1 MKQKFQLIFF
11 HRVEKGKALATYA
24 ESHSLDSIISSNRCT
39 APHCEVKAPTVRRS
53 KGGFNLARNNNS
65 GNKQGKAMK
74 YLIKADIKINGTV
87 QRKDIIGAI
96 MGQTEGLLGDDLEL
110 RKLQKT
116 ARVGHVD
123 VEMETKG
130 GKVHGMILIPS
141 SMDNVETAIIG
152 SALETIDRIGP
163 CQAII
168 TVVEISDVRATKRTA
183 VVDRAKELLLALVN
197 SGEAASKTVVEEVR
211 SVLTVGTATNFH
223 GLTCGPNVQSSD
235 SLIIVEGRNDVI
247 NLLNCGVKN
256 AISADGAGNIK
267 QELIDLANGKQSVTL
282 AIDGDRGGEMLFRQL
297 NAILKVDFVAQAP
310 VGQEWELLP
319 QKTIT
324 KTLSMKEDVAK
335 FAKKMDAQDKED
347 EAKHGTSNDEWAEE
361 MENVYESE
369 IAPAEIQEMFDYQ
382 DNLGK
387 NKAMFVLA
395 DGTVSE
401 EMGAASIAKSAAGTE
416 GVQALIINGPINDR
430 IQEIASEASIP
441 TVVGTKPGKG
451 FNASSDAESWFSEM
465 HR

>member
-1 MKQKFQLIFF
+1 
-11 HRVEKGKALATYA
+11 
-24 ESHSLDSIISSNRCT
+24 
-39 APHCEVKAPTVRRS
+39 
-53 KGGFNLARNNNS
+53 
-65 GNKQGKAMK
+65 MK
-74 YLIKADIKINGTV
+74 YLIKADIKVNGTV

-96 MGQTEGLLGDDLEL
+96 MGQTEGLLGDELEL
-110 RKLQKT
+110 RKLQRT

-123 VEMETKG
+123 VETETKG
-130 GKVHGMILIPS
+130 GKVHGLILIPS

-163 CQAII
+163 CQAKI

-183 VVDRAKELLLALVN
+183 VVDRAKELLLQLVN

-256 AISADGAGNIK
+256 AISADGAGDIK

-297 NAILKVDFVAQAP
+297 NEILKIDFVAQAP

-319 QKTIT
+319 QKTAT
-324 KTLSMKEDVAK
+324 KCLSQKMEVAK
-335 FAKKMDAQDKED
+335 FAAKLPED
-347 EAKHGTSNDEWAEE
+347 EPSGDADAWLEEDSAEE
-361 MENVYESE
+361 AVE
-369 IAPAEIQEMFDYQ
+369 APAEVHEYFDHIA
-382 DNLGK
+382 DL
-387 NKAMFVLA
+387 KANNAVFVNVDGSVSDAVGPSKLAAAAEDA
-395 DGTVSE
+395 DGAVAIVFNGAVS
-401 EMGAASIAKSAAGTE
+401 
-416 GVQALIINGPINDR
+416 DR
-430 IQEIASEASIP
+430 ILDIASEAAIE
-441 TVVGTKPGKG
+441 TVVGTKEGKG
-451 FNASSDAESWFSEM
+451 FAARDGVTAWLTDK
-465 HR
+465 HA

>member
-1 MKQKFQLIFF
+1 
-11 HRVEKGKALATYA
+11 
-24 ESHSLDSIISSNRCT
+24 
-39 APHCEVKAPTVRRS
+39 
-53 KGGFNLARNNNS
+53 
-65 GNKQGKAMK
+65 MK
-74 YLIKADIKINGTV
+74 YLIKADIKVNGTV

-96 MGQTEGLLGDDLEL
+96 MGQTEGLLGDELEL
-110 RKLQKT
+110 RKLQRT

-123 VEMETKG
+123 VETETKG
-130 GKVHGMILIPS
+130 GKVHGLILIPS

-163 CQAII
+163 CQAKI

-183 VVDRAKELLLALVN
+183 VVDRAKELLLQLVN

-211 SVLTVGTATNFH
+211 SVLTVGTATNYH
-223 GLTCGPNVQSSD
+223 GLTCGPNVESSD

-256 AISADGAGNIK
+256 AISADGAGDIK

-297 NAILKVDFVAQAP
+297 HAILRVDFVAQAP
-310 VGQEWELLP
+310 RGQEWELLP

-324 KTLSMKEDVAK
+324 KSLSMKVEVAK
-335 FAKKMDAQDKED
+335 FEKKMAKED
-347 EAKHGTSNDEWAEE
+347 NEDKKKHGGSDKGEWAEE
-361 MENVYESE
+361 MPEVFESE
-369 IAPAEIQEMFDYQ
+369 VAPAEIQEMFDHL
-382 DNLGK
+382 DALGK

-395 DGTVSE
+395 DGSFGE
-401 EMGAASIAKSAAGTE
+401 EMGAAAIAKTASSTE
-416 GVQALIINGPINDR
+416 GVKILIINGPVNER
-430 IQEIASEASIP
+430 LQEIASEASIE
-441 TVVGTKPGKG
+441 TVIGTKPGKG
-451 FNASSDAESWFSEM
+451 FSKDGGAKSWFSEM

>member
-1 MKQKFQLIFF
+1 MS
-11 HRVEKGKALATYA
+11 R
-24 ESHSLDSIISSNRCT
+24 
-39 APHCEVKAPTVRRS
+39 
-53 KGGFNLARNNNS
+53 KGG
-65 GNKQGKAMK
+65 KQGKAMK
-74 YLIKADIKINGTV
+74 YMIKADIKVNGTV

-110 RKLQKT
+110 RKLQRT

-163 CQAII
+163 CQAKISVI
-168 TVVEISDVRATKRTA
+168 EISDVRATKRTA

-223 GLTCGPNVQSSD
+223 GLTCGPNVKSSD

-247 NLLNCGVKN
+247 NLLNCGIKN

-267 QELIDLANGKQSVTL
+267 QELIDLANAKQSVTL

-297 NAILKVDFVAQAP
+297 QETLKVDFVAQAP

-324 KTLSMKEDVAK
+324 KTLSMKVDVAK
-335 FAKKMDAQDKED
+335 FAKTMKDQDKKD
-347 EAKHGTSNDEWAEE
+347 EEKHGAKSDEWVEE
-361 MENVYESE
+361 MDDVYESE
-369 IAPAEIQEMFDYQ
+369 IAPAEIQEMFDHQ
-382 DNLGK
+382 DGLGK
-387 NKAMFVLA
+387 NKAMFILS

-401 EMGAASIAKSAAGTE
+401 EMGAGSIAKSASGAE
-416 GVQALIINGPINDR
+416 DVQALIYNGPISER
-430 IQEIASEASIP
+430 IQEIASEASIS

-451 FNASSDAESWFSEM
+451 FDSKSGPKSWFSET

>member
-1 MKQKFQLIFF
+1 M
-11 HRVEKGKALATYA
+11 T
-24 ESHSLDSIISSNRCT
+24 
-39 APHCEVKAPTVRRS
+39 
-53 KGGFNLARNNNS
+53 
-65 GNKQGKAMK
+65 
-74 YLIKADIKINGTV
+74 
-87 QRKDIIGAI
+87 
-96 MGQTEGLLGDDLEL
+96 EL
-110 RKLQKT
+110 RKLQRT

-163 CQAII
+163 CQAKIS
-168 TVVEISDVRATKRTA
+168 VVEISDVRATKRTA

-282 AIDGDRGGEMLFRQL
+282 AIDGDRGGVMLFHNPTPFQL
-297 NAILKVDFVAQAP
+297 ILPRNCWIK
-310 VGQEWELLP
+310 WNCS

-324 KTLSMKEDVAK
+324 KTLSMKVDAAK
-335 FAKKMDAQDKED
+335 FAKTMEAQDKED
-347 EAKHGTSNDEWAEE
+347 EKKHGGANDEWVGE
-361 MENVYESE
+361 MDEVYESE
-369 IAPAEIQEMFDYQ
+369 IAPAEIQEMFDHQ

-395 DGTVSE
+395 DGSVSE
-401 EMGAASIAKSAAGTE
+401 EMGAGSIAKTAAGTE
-416 GVQALIINGPINDR
+416 GVQALIINGPISDR
-430 IQEIASEASIP
+430 IQEIASDASIA

-451 FNASSDAESWFSEM
+451 FDAKSDAKSWFSET

>member
-1 MKQKFQLIFF
+1 LRK
-11 HRVEKGKALATYA
+11 
-24 ESHSLDSIISSNRCT
+24 
-39 APHCEVKAPTVRRS
+39 P
-53 KGGFNLARNNNS
+53 KGGINLARKNHS

-74 YLIKADIKINGTV
+74 YLIKADIKVNGTV

-96 MGQTEGLLGDDLEL
+96 MGQTEGLLGDELEL
-110 RKLQKT
+110 RKLQRT

-123 VEMETKG
+123 VETETKG
-130 GKVHGMILIPS
+130 GKVHGLILIPS

-163 CQAII
+163 CQAKI

-183 VVDRAKELLLALVN
+183 VVDRAKELLLQLVN

-211 SVLTVGTATNFH
+211 SVLTVGTATNYH
-223 GLTCGPNVQSSD
+223 GLTCGPNVQSSS

-256 AISADGAGNIK
+256 AISADGAGDIK
-267 QELIDLANGKQSVTL
+267 QELIDLANGKESVTL

-297 NAILKVDFVAQAP
+297 HAILRVDFVAQAP
-310 VGQEWELLP
+310 AGQEWELLP

-324 KTLSMKEDVAK
+324 KSLSMKVEVAK
-335 FAKKMDAQDKED
+335 FEKKMAKEDKED
-347 EAKHGTSNDEWAEE
+347 KKKHGGSDKGEWAEE
-361 MENVYESE
+361 MPEVFESE
-369 IAPAEIQEMFDYQ
+369 VAPAEIQEMFDHL
-382 DNLGK
+382 DALGK

-395 DGTVSE
+395 DGSVGE
-401 EMGAASIAKSAAGTE
+401 EMGAAAIAKSASSTE
-416 GVQALIINGPINDR
+416 GVKILIINGPVNER
-430 IQEIASEASIP
+430 LQEIASEASIE
-441 TVVGTKPGKG
+441 TVIGTKPGKG
-451 FNASSDAESWFSEM
+451 FSKDGDAKSWFSEM